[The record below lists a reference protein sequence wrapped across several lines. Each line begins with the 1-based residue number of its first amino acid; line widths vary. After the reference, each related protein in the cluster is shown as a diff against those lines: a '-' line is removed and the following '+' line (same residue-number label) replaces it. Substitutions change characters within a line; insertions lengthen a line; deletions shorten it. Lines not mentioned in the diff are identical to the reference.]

1 MKTYISDIIPRLK
14 RFSKKLDD
22 LTQLT
27 NNNWVVIDESNL
39 TKCVYIFRDNKD
51 LIISKNGIANKGKWD
66 YLNNNS
72 LIIETNEISLFFKF
86 GFLDSNILALKIDGR
101 NEYAFLVNET
111 TYDNDFNKIDKI
123 FDYLSDEYFID
134 DYIEP
139 INDTIKII
147 ENNEGKYAIVDENEY
162 HITEFKYDGIFS
174 FSDGL
179 ARVFITKNEN
189 DFYGFVDLNGIEV
202 IPLIYEYALCFSEGL
217 AIIRKDRKFGFIDK
231 SNNLIIDAIY
241 DDAKPFIRGKA
252 KVKIGDYSM
261 AIDKLGNQQ

>member
-14 RFSKKLDD
+14 RYSKKLDD

-39 TKCVYIFRDNKD
+39 TKCVYVFRDNKD

-111 TYDNDFNKIDKI
+111 IYDHDFNKIQQI
-123 FDYLSDEYFID
+123 FNYLSEEYLID

-139 INDTIKII
+139 INETVKII
-147 ENNEGKYAIVDENEY
+147 ENNEGKYAIVDLNEN
-162 HITEFKYDGIFS
+162 HLTEFKYDGIFN

-179 ARVFITKNEN
+179 ARVFISKNNN
-189 DFYGFVDLNGIEV
+189 DIYGFVDLNGVEV
-202 IPLIYEYALCFSEGL
+202 ILLEYEYALCFSEGL

-231 SNNLIIDAIY
+231 SNNLVIDAIY

-252 KVKIGDYSM
+252 KVKIGNYSIT
-261 AIDKLGNQQ
+261 IDKLGNQL